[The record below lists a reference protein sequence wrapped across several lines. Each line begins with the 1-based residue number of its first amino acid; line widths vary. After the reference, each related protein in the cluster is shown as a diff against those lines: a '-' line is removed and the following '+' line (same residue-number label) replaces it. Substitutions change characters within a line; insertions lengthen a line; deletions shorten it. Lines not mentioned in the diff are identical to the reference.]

1 MLVVPTIIKLREQAE
16 EIKRRE
22 VEKAL
27 RRIDDVTPR
36 EQKIIEQLAHS
47 IVSQWLH
54 KPMYNLRY
62 LAGSHADRI
71 DCYMRA
77 IDDLFDLNDLQQESA
92 NEVKTDE

>member
-1 MLVVPTIIKLREQAE
+1 M
-16 EIKRRE
+16 
-22 VEKAL
+22 
-27 RRIDDVTPR
+27 RRIDNVTPR
-36 EQKIIEQLAHS
+36 ERKIVEQLAHS

-77 IDDLFDLNDLQQESA
+77 IDDLFGLSEHDNQQGKD
-92 NEVKTDE
+92 EV